1 MYIISFFMAQR
12 RDVLLYFFAH
22 AHVLAVWSDLAVNVH
37 AYLVARLL
45 LHFVLCFSD
54 GYSQKNEEGL
64 LVNALGMLLV
74 LLGFIVVYLVT
85 NDNYR
90 RRDSNERIQ

>member
-1 MYIISFFMAQR
+1 M
-12 RDVLLYFFAH
+12 
-22 AHVLAVWSDLAVNVH
+22 
-37 AYLVARLL
+37 
-45 LHFVLCFSD
+45 CFSD